1 MILKE
6 KEMNISV
13 MSRNEAKKASYK
25 GFDKKT
31 IIISITDVGSK
42 LNTFKKQN
50 LLLDVLHIQ
59 FDDVEAG
66 EKNCISSS
74 DAENIIGF
82 VNKYLNDAEE
92 CIVHCE
98 AGISRSA
105 GIAAALLYILN
116 GTDNQIF
123 GNSKYCPNRTCYRAI
138 LNNFYGSYSDA
149 EIDIKFKDH
158 FKEWIKKHLD
168 L

>member
-1 MILKE
+1 
-6 KEMNISV
+6 MNISV
-13 MSRNEAKKASYK
+13 MSRNAAKKVSYK

-50 LLLDVLHIQ
+50 LLLDVLHVQ
-59 FDDVEAG
+59 FDDVESG

-74 DAENIIGF
+74 DAEKIIGF
-82 VNKYLNDAEE
+82 VNRYLNDAEE

-105 GIAAALLYILN
+105 GIAAALLYILT
-116 GTDNQIF
+116 GTDSQIF
-123 GNSKYCPNRTCYRAI
+123 DNNKYCPNRTCYSSI
-138 LNNFYGSYSDA
+138 LNKYYGSYSEA
-149 EIDIKFKDH
+149 EIDLKFKAH
-158 FKEWIKKHLD
+158 FEKWIKSRLSF
-168 L
+168 